1 MAEALETQMDAGRP
15 GGGRQYAL
23 FLALLVACTA
33 GLILVGWAPTRRLGG
48 EPAVGAM
55 VLACLLCCVG
65 SVVGSLPLV
74 LSRFFGGPA
83 GATPVG
89 FLASLAVRFSWVVGS
104 AAVVALAGW
113 AEPRPFL
120 IWVGVSYLAFLV
132 VDVWYALARRG
143 H

>member
-1 MAEALETQMDAGRP
+1 MDAGRP
-15 GGGRQYAL
+15 RGGRQYTL

-33 GLILVGWAPTRRLGG
+33 GLILVGWVPTRRWGG

-65 SVVGSLPLV
+65 SVLGSLPLV
-74 LSRFFGGPA
+74 LGRFFGGSV
-83 GATPVG
+83 GATPVSV
-89 FLASLAVRFSWVVGS
+89 LASLAVRFTWVAGS

-120 IWVGVSYLAFLV
+120 VWVGGSYLAFLV
-132 VDVWYALARRG
+132 VDVWFALAQRG
-143 H
+143 G